1 VRDILTDMK
10 NINRTDHF
18 LLAQDDRAHSRGTS
32 TLEIAVLI
40 LSVACVVG
48 LAALLV
54 QS

>member
-1 VRDILTDMK
+1 MK

-18 LLAQDDRAHSRGTS
+18 LLAQDDRKHSRGTS
-32 TLEIAVLI
+32 TLELALLVLSAV
-40 LSVACVVG
+40 CVVG

>member
-1 VRDILTDMK
+1 MK

-18 LLAQDDRAHSRGTS
+18 LLAQDDRGNSRGAS
-32 TLEIAVLI
+32 TLELAALI
-40 LSVACVVG
+40 LGVVSVVG